1 MTEGFVRKTIQRS
14 NFRSLGLAAFG
25 FIVLVLMAF
34 VLSRYYYNF
43 LKGPFTIDQNEL
55 LSIKK
60 PEDRLEYY
68 LAVQGDTAL
77 DTGYQYVATSDNGTE
92 SVEKYYYALPIQDRL
107 LLVRTAQANLLD
119 HYTGSLISMPE
130 QEMTEVIGAL
140 EVEYPGLE
148 GVFLPALLDTKDF
161 RENGYLGI
169 GAAILTLILCAV
181 LGITVLRRTL
191 DPLSHPIMRGLAVY
205 GNPELVAAQVE
216 MEIDPTAPKLG
227 SAWVTQT
234 WLIDSHLF
242 KLNVMRINDI
252 VWIYKHV
259 TTHRTYGI
267 AVSKTFSAM
276 VCDRNGKRISIQ
288 AKEAKVDELL
298 HSLQARAPFALTG
311 YDYDIEKLWRKNRQ
325 ELVNEVDRRKR
336 QVS

>member
-14 NFRSLGLAAFG
+14 NFGSLGLAAFG
-25 FIVLVLMAF
+25 FIVLMVMAF
-34 VLSRYYYNF
+34 VLSRYFYNF
-43 LKGPFTIDQNEL
+43 FKGPFTIDQSEL
-55 LSIKK
+55 LSIEK

-68 LAVQGDTAL
+68 LVVQGDIAL

-92 SVEKYYYALPIQDRL
+92 TVERYYYALPIQDRL
-107 LLVRTAQANLLD
+107 LLVSTTQTNLLD
-119 HYTGSLISMPE
+119 HYTGSLVSMPE
-130 QEMTEVIGAL
+130 TEMNNVIGAL
-140 EVEYPGLE
+140 EAEYPGLE
-148 GVFLPALLDTKDF
+148 GAFLPILLDTKDF
-161 RENGYLGI
+161 RGIGYLGI

-181 LGITVLRRTL
+181 LVISVLRHNL

-205 GNPELVAAQVE
+205 GSPELVAAQLD
-216 MEIDPTAPKLG
+216 MEVDSSSPKLG

-234 WLIDSHLF
+234 WLIDSHPF

-252 VWIYKHV
+252 VWVYKHV

-276 VCDRNGKRISIQ
+276 VCDRNGKRITIQ

-298 HSLQARAPFALTG
+298 YTLHARAPFALTG

-325 ELVNEVDRRKR
+325 ELVNEVDRRKQ